1 MTLAE
6 AKAAL
11 TEARAA
17 IPAAEEAL
25 VRAALAETGGR
36 RAAAAAA
43 AGIEWRT
50 FMRWLARLSDAPPA
64 PAPQRDKKGRVVR
77 A

>member
-11 TEARAA
+11 EAARAA

-50 FMRWLARLSDAPPA
+50 FMRWLARIKDAPPA
-64 PAPQRDKKGRVVR
+64 PQPKRDKKGFFDR